1 MLSKSKK
8 LSRMNL
14 LADVA
19 EMYYIRGEN
28 QEAISEQV
36 GVTRSMVS
44 RMLSEAREL
53 GMVKVQVE
61 RPTDNRNKLSELLC
75 KQYNLKRVEVVDIP
89 KPQSPL
95 GVLGKAAARV
105 LIENLQPGMTLGSSW
120 GNHLSAVVDNIYLTD
135 PIPQIKVVQLMGA
148 MHTQVNANDG
158 FALVYRLAEKLNAHT
173 IYLNSPYLVDDL
185 VIANGLLE
193 NTEVKRA
200 LEYGKNANLALLE
213 IGTNQ
218 MISSPNATMDYG
230 FEEEIRPLTQLG
242 AVGNVCGLFYDQHG
256 QIVSPEFQQ
265 RTIGISEENLKNI
278 PTRIGVTGGPERI
291 LPILGALRGGFIN
304 VLVTDTST
312 AQAVLQESTS
322 DTVLIPS

>member
-1 MLSKSKK
+1 
-8 LSRMNL
+8 
-14 LADVA
+14 
-19 EMYYIRGEN
+19 MYYIRGEN
-28 QEAISEQV
+28 QESISEQV

-61 RPTDNRNKLSELLC
+61 RPTDNKNKLSELLC
-75 KQYNLKRVEVVDIP
+75 KQYNLKRVEVVDIS

-95 GVLGKAAARV
+95 SMLGKVAARV

-120 GNHLSAVVDNIYLTD
+120 GAHLSAVVDNIYLTT
-135 PIPQIKVVQLMGA
+135 PIPQVKVVQLMGA
-148 MHTQVNANDG
+148 MHTGVNANDG
-158 FALVYRLAEKLNAHT
+158 FALVYRLAEKLNGHT
-173 IYLNSPYLVDDL
+173 IYLNSPYLVDDP

-200 LEYGKNANLALLE
+200 LEYGKNANLALMG
-213 IGTNQ
+213 ISTNQ
-218 MISSPNATMDYG
+218 MTSPTNSAANYG
-230 FEEEIRPLTQLG
+230 FEEEIRLLTQLG
-242 AVGNVCGLFYDQHG
+242 AVGNVCGLFYDQYG
-256 QIVSPEFQQ
+256 QIASPEFQQ
-265 RTIGISEENLKNI
+265 RTIGISKENLKNI

-312 AQAVLQESTS
+312 AQAVLQESAS
-322 DTVLIPS
+322 ANALIPS